1 MDECIQDVNDII
13 YHAPNRTT
21 QHKAW
26 WGLLLND
33 SKEGYIG
40 KNALKKTFRRK
51 TAIYR
56 PCYGWFACLSQKHD
70 KHL

>member
-1 MDECIQDVNDII
+1 MDEYIKDLNDII

-33 SKEGYIG
+33 SEEGYIG
-40 KNALKKTFRRK
+40 KNA
-51 TAIYR
+51 
-56 PCYGWFACLSQKHD
+56 
-70 KHL
+70 